1 MFSRGIDPKCA
12 FTRKAVRPS
21 LFFAMLLL
29 AAYLRITGLTWGL
42 TTGYGHFRNFHPEF
56 LSLSSWRFCL
66 CHSADAGYLRPF
78 YADTSLGQLALGHGH
93 LAIFKVP
100 KTPKV
105 VDDLHSWVH
114 FWLGSRNSLSCWHH
128 RYRPVFLFLVSAI
141 R

>member
-1 MFSRGIDPKCA
+1 
-12 FTRKAVRPS
+12 
-21 LFFAMLLL
+21 
-29 AAYLRITGLTWGL
+29 
-42 TTGYGHFRNFHPEF
+42 EF

-128 RYRPVFLFLVSAI
+128 RYRPMFLFLVCFLTVRFAI
-141 R
+141 CAFGACSTPKAFPFCLFLYCISTS